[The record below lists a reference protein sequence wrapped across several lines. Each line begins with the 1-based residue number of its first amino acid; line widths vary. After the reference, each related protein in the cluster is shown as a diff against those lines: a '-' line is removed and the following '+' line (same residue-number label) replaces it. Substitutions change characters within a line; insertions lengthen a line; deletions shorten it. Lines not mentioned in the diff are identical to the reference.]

1 MATTRN
7 DVIDPPDSPIGQKP
21 DPFVHGGL
29 ESPKIAYWIKEP
41 SHRREIAHRIPD
53 RVKSDFL
60 EDAHCAGHVERR
72 EHAPYAFAVVEQV
85 GARPGQ
91 GVSSMFR
98 FGQGYGTILG
108 IIGTLAI
115 PVRHVSPA
123 KWKRALGLNSDG
135 ETSRARAIE
144 TWPAQAELF
153 ARKCDHSRAEAALLG
168 MYGLGR
174 WRMRRH
180 MKRC

>member
-1 MATTRN
+1 MNVIA
-7 DVIDPPDSPIGQKP
+7 IDPGLNGAGAVSDERGDFVACFDLPTIGEGTQ
-21 DPFVHGGL
+21 
-29 ESPKIAYWIKEP
+29 
-41 SHRREIAHRIPD
+41 HR
-53 RVKSDFL
+53 V
-60 EDAHCAGHVERR
+60 DAANLADLIR
-72 EHAPYAFAVVEQV
+72 EHGPYAFAIVEQV

-98 FGQGYGTILG
+98 FGQAYGTILG
-108 IIGTLAI
+108 VIGALAI
-115 PVRHVSPA
+115 PVRYVSPA

-153 ARKCDHSRAEAALLG
+153 ARKRDHSRAEAALLG

-174 WRMRRH
+174 WPMSAGNTTG
-180 MKRC
+180 RCRPKYQ